1 MRKFQKIQK
10 LFVINASL
18 PFDIKRFL
26 IVFPIL
32 VFLLSACSTTPK
44 NNVIKAT
51 SNQLIGSNTQT
62 KLPYLIGIEDVLNI
76 SVWKE
81 LDLNHE
87 VIVRPDGKISF
98 PLVGDIAVKNKTV
111 DDVKEAVKVKIEKY
125 IPNALVTVSL
135 VKSSSYKIYVLGK
148 VNSPGQYVQGNYID
162 VLQALSLANGLT
174 PFASQDDIKILSK
187 RDGQEVTFPFAYSRA
202 STGKNMDQNII
213 LRSGDVVMVP

>member
-1 MRKFQKIQK
+1 MKK
-10 LFVINASL
+10 LQQFFVIGASTRL
-18 PFDIKRFL
+18 DKKRFL
-26 IVFPIL
+26 IIFPIL

-44 NNVIKAT
+44 NNAIEAS
-51 SNQLIGSNTQT
+51 SNQLGGSYAQT
-62 KLPYLIGIEDVLNI
+62 NSPYLIGIEDILNI

-87 VIVRPDGKISF
+87 VVVRPDGKISF
-98 PLVGDIAVKNKTV
+98 PLVGDIAVHNKTV
-111 DDVKEAVKVKIEKY
+111 ADVIEAVKVKIEKY

-148 VNSPGQYVQGNYID
+148 VKNPGQYVQGNYID

-174 PFASQDDIKILSK
+174 PFASKDKIKILSK
-187 RDGQEVTFPFAYSRA
+187 RDGREVTFPFAYSLA